1 MQLNIW
7 LLILLAMDALPCIG
21 PLAPC
26 IGPLASRR
34 AVGARHDGLPH
45 QFSPLLP
52 VVCHG
57 LSLSEGFAGPPRE
70 VVKPALFRP
79 ASFSIAFDTSL

>member
-1 MQLNIW
+1 MER
-7 LLILLAMDALPCIG
+7 
-21 PLAPC
+21 APR
-26 IGPLASRR
+26 G

-57 LSLSEGFAGPPRE
+57 LSPSEGLLDTETSRGVALATDEVPKIQDASDSFYEVSQCYVLQCVHETCSWRE
-70 VVKPALFRP
+70 
-79 ASFSIAFDTSL
+79 